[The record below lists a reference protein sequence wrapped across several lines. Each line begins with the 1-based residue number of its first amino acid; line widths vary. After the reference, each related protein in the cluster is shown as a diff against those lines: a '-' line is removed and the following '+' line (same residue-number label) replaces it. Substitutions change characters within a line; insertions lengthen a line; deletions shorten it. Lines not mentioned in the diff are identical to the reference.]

1 MRGLSVQE
9 NHSRTIGEPDDG
21 KVDAVAAVVLIFCV
35 AGMLLMWVA
44 SH

>member
-1 MRGLSVQE
+1 MQK
-9 NHSRTIGEPDDG
+9 NHSGTTQDSADS

>member
-1 MRGLSVQE
+1 MA
-9 NHSRTIGEPDDG
+9 RTMTDGDDG
-21 KVDAVAAVVLIFCV
+21 KVDAVAAVVLIFCI